1 MKKIAG
7 KPHLNIYE
15 LVSLF
20 KAEQAAT
27 EVSLQQLALGE
38 SRRKYRIRE
47 KRVRTVKD
55 KFVNGDTLS
64 QYVNSV
70 SC

>member
-27 EVSLQQLALGE
+27 EVSLQQLAAGGLATQ
-38 SRRKYRIRE
+38 SRRNKRE
-47 KRVRTVKD
+47 ED
-55 KFVNGDTLS
+55 
-64 QYVNSV
+64 
-70 SC
+70 